1 MSFWKLWLALV
12 TADWMVRVISGV
24 FVAGGLVLSAETW
37 AQLAVAPAAQ
47 ALLLWIALRATRAF
61 RKAKERRA

>member
-12 TADWMVRVISGV
+12 TADWVVRVISGV

-37 AQLAVAPAAQ
+37 AQLAVAPVAQ
-47 ALLLWIALRATRAF
+47 ALLLWIGLRVTRAF
-61 RKAKERRA
+61 RKTREARA